1 MVNESIEVWPILTKI
16 MADYV
21 KKVEHIP
28 EAIKYFEAAQ
38 TAIENAGR
46 IGGCDVGRVFLTS
59 PKLIEEKVRFTLLKS
74 AWKYTYEYLNIHDV
88 ASVKDRKKFKFI
100 MINPPS
106 FTLVNI
112 NKQFGNYILNPRFK
126 EI

>member
-1 MVNESIEVWPILTKI
+1 MVNESIEIWPSLTKI

-21 KKVEHIP
+21 KKVEQIP

-38 TAIENAGR
+38 TAIENAGC
-46 IGGCDVGRVFLTS
+46 IGGCDVGGVFSTA
-59 PKLIEEKVRFTLLKS
+59 PKLTEGNIRFTLLRS
-74 AWKYTYEYLNIHDV
+74 AWKYTYECLNIHAL
-88 ASVKDRKKFKFI
+88 ASAKDRKEFEFM

-112 NKQFGNYILNPRFK
+112 NKHFGSYILDPRFR